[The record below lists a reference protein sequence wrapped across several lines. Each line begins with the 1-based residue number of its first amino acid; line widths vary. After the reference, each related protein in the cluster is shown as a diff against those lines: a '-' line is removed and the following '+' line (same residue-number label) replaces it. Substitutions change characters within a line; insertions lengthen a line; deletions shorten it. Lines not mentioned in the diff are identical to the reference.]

1 MNDDW
6 SWLIGEPNLIGGLG
20 FMGLLLIFTPSK
32 PCRVVGLIM
41 VAICF
46 LMVAVEDGYI
56 KWKRY
61 W

>member
-6 SWLIGEPNLIGGLG
+6 SWLIGEPNLIGGLS

-56 KWKRY
+56 K
-61 W
+61 